1 MSNAAERISLPEAR
15 RPLFVGVDVG
25 GTNTKIGL
33 VDDAGRT
40 VAFTSVP
47 TAEERGPEDAVQ
59 RYAHAIREMLADAGT
74 SLNEVAAVGLG
85 SPGSMDIPKGLV
97 LEPPNMPHWRY
108 FPLRDRLSDLCGKRV
123 AFANDANAA
132 AFGEYW
138 AGAGRGA
145 QSLVMFTLGTGVGG
159 GIILDG
165 VSIDGVHSFGSEL
178 GHMIIDQRDDAR
190 YCVWGGGQGQLEAY
204 ASAPAVVA
212 RTQELLA
219 GGRASSL
226 SARLNAAEELTP
238 LLLAEE
244 AERGDALSME
254 VVLDTARFLAVGI
267 VTVVHA
273 VDPGVVIL
281 GGAMNFG
288 GHGTATG
295 RRFLEMVRSEFHRR
309 AYHVVADSTT
319 IDFATLGGDAGYIGA
334 AGLARKSC
342 QHITPGSVM
351 NSPR

>member
-1 MSNAAERISLPEAR
+1 MSNAAQRIALPEAR

-47 TAEERGPEDAVQ
+47 TEEERGPEDAVQ
-59 RYAHAIREMLADAGT
+59 RFAHAIRELLSGAGA
-74 SLNEVAAVGLG
+74 SLSEVMGVGLG
-85 SPGSMDIPKGLV
+85 SPGSMDIPKGLI

-108 FPLRDRLSDLCGKRV
+108 FPLRDRLSDLCNKPV

-132 AFGEYW
+132 AFGEFW

-178 GHMIIDQRDDAR
+178 GHMIIDMRDDAR
-190 YCVWGGGQGQLEAY
+190 HCVWGGGQGQLEAY

-219 GGRASSL
+219 AGRTSSL
-226 SARLNAAEELTP
+226 SARLDAAEELTP

-244 AERGDALSME
+244 AERGDSLAME
-254 VVLDTARFLAVGI
+254 IVLDTARFLAVGI

-273 VDPGVVIL
+273 VDPGTVIL

-295 RRFLEMVRSEFHRR
+295 RRFLETVRSEFHRM

-334 AGLARKSC
+334 AGLARKAC
-342 QHITPGSVM
+342 HRVTPGPVL